1 MNAIPHAINLSLDYG
16 FFWPVIAFSL
26 SILLSYLCYP
36 VIIRVSKAKRLMAK
50 PNHRSVHRFK
60 TPNLGGIGIFL
71 AINLIIT
78 FLGNYF
84 EDSTL
89 LSLLGAITILFFTG
103 LIDDLVGMKPK
114 SKVLCQ
120 VIASFSI
127 IFITN
132 LRIPSLYGLL
142 GIYEL
147 PYVISIM
154 LTAFFF
160 VLLIN
165 AYNLIDGVDGLA
177 GSYAIAVTVFFGL
190 FYYVNGNNSMFFLSI
205 CIVGSLISFLIF
217 NLSKKEK
224 IFMGDT
230 GSMVIGFLLA
240 YQAINF
246 MSVEFNPNFMIQ
258 SNKSPIFVLALFSF
272 PLIDTARVFLL
283 RIKNKKSPFSADNN
297 HIHHVFL
304 AFGLKHWKIAVLSAF
319 FTASLVLTV
328 FVFNDLTINKQLFL
342 LFGLWGA
349 SVVIV
354 NNLSLKNKL
363 KAERDEIIFEEEK
376 LKKDKKP
383 KGKTIVLRDLA

>member
-1 MNAIPHAINLSLDYG
+1 MNAIPQAINLSLDYG
-16 FFWPVIAFSL
+16 FFWPAIAFSL

-36 VIIRVSKAKRLMAK
+36 VIIRISKAKRLMSK

-283 RIKNKKSPFSADNN
+283 RIKNKKSPFSADKN

-319 FTASLVLTV
+319 FTATLVLTV

-342 LFGLWGA
+342 LFGLWGG
-349 SVVIV
+349 SVIIV
-354 NNLSLKNKL
+354 NNVNLKGKL
-363 KAERDEIIFEEEK
+363 KQQKDQMILETEE

>member
-1 MNAIPHAINLSLDYG
+1 MSVIPHTINLSLDYG
-16 FFWPVIAFSL
+16 FFWPAIAFSL

-60 TPNLGGIGIFL
+60 TPNLGGIGIFI

-89 LSLLGAITILFFTG
+89 LSLLGSITILFFTG

-120 VIASFSI
+120 VVASLSI
-127 IFITN
+127 ILITD
-132 LRIPSLYGLL
+132 LRITSLYGLL
-142 GIYEL
+142 GVFEL
-147 PYVISIM
+147 SYPFSIM
-154 LTAFFF
+154 LTVFFF

-190 FYYVNGNNSMFFLSI
+190 FYFANGNNSMFFLSI

-246 MSVEFNPNFMIQ
+246 MSVDFNPNFMIQ
-258 SNKSPIFVLALFSF
+258 NTKSPIFVLALFSF

-283 RIKNKKSPFSADNN
+283 RIIKRKSPFSADKN

-304 AFGLKHWKIAVLSAF
+304 EYDLKHWKIAAL
-319 FTASLVLTV
+319 ASFYTMMLVLTV
-328 FVFNDLTINKQLFL
+328 FIFNDLTINKQVFL
-342 LFGLWGA
+342 LLGLWA
-349 SVVIV
+349 ATVVIV
-354 NNLSLKNKL
+354 NNLNLKNQLREQNSNIPIEEDL
-363 KAERDEIIFEEEK
+363 KKEEK
-376 LKKDKKP
+376 LK
-383 KGKTIVLRDLA
+383 GKTIILRDLA